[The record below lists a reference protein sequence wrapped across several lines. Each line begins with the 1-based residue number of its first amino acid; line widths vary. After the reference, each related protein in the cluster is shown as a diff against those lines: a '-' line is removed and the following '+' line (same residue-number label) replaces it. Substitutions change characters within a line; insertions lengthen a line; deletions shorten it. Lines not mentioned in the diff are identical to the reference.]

1 MQGPPIVQG
10 TTLRGVFNPSAIL
23 DEPLFC
29 HHVFRFILIKLRK
42 SSLLGDVD
50 LLAAREL
57 EPGPAEFNHMLLV
70 LQLGADGH
78 YDLTKV
84 DPGHCALRLSKA
96 TTHTCLEPISSKAGQ
111 HLVDAGDREGLEP
124 HSDVEATFAAAFH
137 HVLVGTNAGSLQGFG
152 GELLILT

>member
-1 MQGPPIVQG
+1 MI
-10 TTLRGVFNPSAIL
+10 RAVFDPTAIWN
-23 DEPLFC
+23 EPLFC
-29 HHVFRFILIKLRK
+29 HHVSKFIRIKLSK
-42 SSLLGDVD
+42 SSLLGDTD

-96 TTHTCLEPISSKAGQ
+96 TTHTCLEPISSKTGQ

>member
-57 EPGPAEFNHMLLV
+57 ELGPVEGLHHMLLV
-70 LQLGADGH
+70 LHLGADRH
-78 YDLTKV
+78 YDLPNV
-84 DPGHCALRLSKA
+84 DTSHYALGLSKGTA
-96 TTHTCLEPISSKAGQ
+96 PTCLEARPGTAGQ
-111 HLVDAGDREGLEP
+111 
-124 HSDVEATFAAAFH
+124 S
-137 HVLVGTNAGSLQGFG
+137 
-152 GELLILT
+152 